1 MADAKITGL
10 AALAADPADTDMFVI
25 VDVSDTSMAAT
36 GTNKKLAASYL
47 MKASRDASYPLLT
60 GTRPFTGAQTFNAG
74 LTVGANAVSGVRI
87 IGIDSGGIN
96 FFEVRGDGSLYTLGL
111 GRNALS
117 SNTTGTENQAM
128 GLNALLNNTTGSGG
142 VAVGVFALSA
152 NTVGNYNVGVGL
164 AALAS
169 NVSGDQNVGL
179 GRNALFANT
188 TGYYNVGIGGGALSA
203 NTTGFEN
210 MALGLNALLNNT
222 TGSDNVSIGP
232 FANSGNTTG
241 SNNIVI
247 GPNLNAPS
255 ATASHQLVIGS
266 YIAGDG
272 SAIAIKPR
280 ANSTAAI
287 LFQDAAAS
295 TIAAIDTTDSATAA
309 VVDRISLIGTS
320 SGTPGAGFGS
330 AIRAGLKSST
340 TANQDAGRLTFA
352 WSTAT
357 HASRAAVGKLT
368 AYYTSTEREAI
379 TWTADSASVT
389 VSIAG
394 NTRATGSVQVT
405 GSAFA
410 SHTGGKSFN
419 AQGAGFDGTR
429 YWAGYVALGAYWDAT
444 NWKTGT
450 DGGSN
455 GASLII
461 SQGLGDDLSFYTMTS
476 TGTSQQTIAHGSL
489 ASSLRLTLNASYA
502 AFTGAVRSG
511 YDTNLTSYF
520 GRAAIGYNGSTSDV
534 ASFGHIDMNSA
545 ANIALFQTAAGESWF
560 NCASGQNLIF
570 ARGGFSLG
578 QWDTSGN
585 LHPAVDNTVDCGKSG
600 SRWNDIWASNAT
612 IQTSDERDKVA
623 VKTSALGLDFVK
635 ALQPVS
641 WVWADI
647 DRPAVTEKRQNE
659 DGTEYDH
666 VLVQAVKKTH
676 KRPHFGF
683 VAQQVKQAL
692 DAVGV
697 DDFAGYIYDEATDSY
712 SLRYSEFLSPIVK
725 ALQELLQRVERLEK
739 AN

>member
-10 AALAADPADTDMFVI
+10 AALAANPADNDMFVI
-25 VDVSDTSMAAT
+25 VDVSDTSMAST
-36 GTNKKLAASYL
+36 GTDKKLAASYVSFRTNTETL
-47 MKASRDASYPLLT
+47 TNKTLTSPIFNTGATFNNLQPVLIGSGAAYGYHTYSYMAGASGGGQDIFLRAGGTSASPTATLNNMGLGSFSFRGYS
-60 GTRPFTGAQTFNAG
+60 GSFTGSKALIGAYAAEDW
-74 LTVGANAVSGVRI
+74 TV
-87 IGIDSGGIN
+87 
-96 FFEVRGDGSLYTLGL
+96 
-111 GRNALS
+111 
-117 SNTTGTENQAM
+117 
-128 GLNALLNNTTGSGG
+128 
-142 VAVGVFALSA
+142 SA
-152 NTVGNYNVGVGL
+152 NGTYFQFQTTTNGSTTLTTRMTISNNGNVGVGQS
-164 AALAS
+164 APTGTATALMHLGAS
-169 NVSGDQNVGL
+169 SASRASLRIESGTVPTSPNDGDIAR
-179 GRNALFANT
+179 G
-188 TGYYNVGIGGGALSA
+188 
-203 NTTGFEN
+203 TTGFT
-210 MALGLNALLNNT
+210 LY
-222 TGSDNVSIGP
+222 
-232 FANSGNTTG
+232 
-241 SNNIVI
+241 NI
-247 GPNLNAPS
+247 
-255 ATASHQLVIGS
+255 
-266 YIAGDG
+266 D
-272 SAIAIKPR
+272 
-280 ANSTAAI
+280 
-287 LFQDAAAS
+287 
-295 TIAAIDTTDSATAA
+295 
-309 VVDRISLIGTS
+309 
-320 SGTPGAGFGS
+320 SGTNAIINHVIVNRMSTGTPAAGFGVGF
-330 AIRAGLKSST
+330 AALLESST
-340 TANQDAGRLTFA
+340 TVDQNAGRLTFA

-419 AQGAGFDGTR
+419 AQGAGYDGTR
-429 YWAGYVALGAYWDAT
+429 YWAGYVGLGAYWDAT

-612 IQTSDERDKVA
+612 IQTSDQRDKKA
-623 VKTSALGLDFVK
+623 IKPSALGLDFVK
-635 ALQPVS
+635 ALQPMS
-641 WVWADI
+641 WAW
-647 DRPAVTEKRQNE
+647 K
-659 DGTEYDH
+659 DG
-666 VLVQAVKKTH
+666 
-676 KRPHFGF
+676 KRPHYGF
-683 VAQQVKQAL
+683 IAQQVKQAM

>member
-1 MADAKITGL
+1 MADAKITSL
-10 AALAADPADTDMFVI
+10 AALAADPANNDMFVI
-25 VDVSDTSMAAT
+25 VDVSDTSMAST
-36 GTNKKLAASYL
+36 GTDKKLAASYL
-47 MKASRDASYPLLT
+47 MKASAGATFLLADGSRAGATTSRQALNLGISIANQTGLIQIGNYGTISETGSGWAYITGNAVKASLTTNNKVVKIAADAGQFMRMRYDSGISFHTNLT
-60 GTRPFTGAQTFNAG
+60 GAIGTEYTDLDNIRVAIDLSGYVGIGLGVASNTALLDLGASSTDRASLRVRTGTVPTSPNDGDIARGSTGFTLYN
-74 LTVGANAVSGVRI
+74 
-87 IGIDSGGIN
+87 IDSGTNAVIN
-96 FFEVRGDGSLYTLGL
+96 HVI
-111 GRNALS
+111 
-117 SNTTGTENQAM
+117 
-128 GLNALLNNTTGSGG
+128 
-142 VAVGVFALSA
+142 A
-152 NTVGNYNVGVGL
+152 N
-164 AALAS
+164 
-169 NVSGDQNVGL
+169 
-179 GRNALFANT
+179 R
-188 TGYYNVGIGGGALSA
+188 
-203 NTTGFEN
+203 
-210 MALGLNALLNNT
+210 
-222 TGSDNVSIGP
+222 
-232 FANSGNTTG
+232 
-241 SNNIVI
+241 
-247 GPNLNAPS
+247 
-255 ATASHQLVIGS
+255 
-266 YIAGDG
+266 
-272 SAIAIKPR
+272 R
-280 ANSTAAI
+280 
-287 LFQDAAAS
+287 
-295 TIAAIDTTDSATAA
+295 
-309 VVDRISLIGTS
+309 S
-320 SGTPGAGFGS
+320 SGTPAAGFGVGF
-330 AIRAGLKSST
+330 AALLESST
-340 TANQDAGRLTFA
+340 TVDQNAGRLTFA

-379 TWTADSASVT
+379 TWTADSTSVT
-389 VSIAG
+389 VAIPNG
-394 NTRATGSVQVT
+394 PLTTGEIRATGAAGVKLTDSSGVLGVYVAPSGAVSVGNTTGITGFNVLDGT
-405 GSAFA
+405 TSKGLLITPLFGGSAYLFA
-410 SHTGGKSFN
+410 YDIPGTTHIPFVLRANT
-419 AQGAGFDGTR
+419 FD
-429 YWAGYVALGAYWDAT
+429 L
-444 NWKTGT
+444 
-450 DGGSN
+450 
-455 GASLII
+455 
-461 SQGLGDDLSFYTMTS
+461 Q
-476 TGTSQQTIAHGSL
+476 TGTSSTTS
-489 ASSLRLTLNASYA
+489 RLTISAS
-502 AFTGAVRSG
+502 GEIRG
-511 YDTNLTSYF
+511 NYDTNSTAYF
-520 GRAAIGYNGSTSDV
+520 GRCAIGYNGSTSDV
-534 ASFGHIDMNSA
+534 ASFGHIDMNTS

>member
-1 MADAKITGL
+1 MADAKITSL
-10 AALAADPADTDMFVI
+10 AALAADPANNDMFVI
-25 VDVSDTSMAAT
+25 VDVSDTSMAST
-36 GTNKKLAASYL
+36 GTDKKLAASYL
-47 MKASRDASYPLLT
+47 MKASQGTTFLLADGSRAS
-60 GTRPFTGAQTFNAG
+60 TGAQTFSAG
-74 LTVGANAVSGVRI
+74 IV
-87 IGIDSGGIN
+87 
-96 FFEVRGDGSLYTLGL
+96 
-111 GRNALS
+111 
-117 SNTTGTENQAM
+117 TGT
-128 GLNALLNNTTGSGG
+128 
-142 VAVGVFALSA
+142 VRP
-152 NTVGNYNVGVGL
+152 
-164 AALAS
+164 AS
-169 NVSGDQNVGL
+169 
-179 GRNALFANT
+179 
-188 TGYYNVGIGGGALSA
+188 
-203 NTTGFEN
+203 
-210 MALGLNALLNNT
+210 
-222 TGSDNVSIGP
+222 
-232 FANSGNTTG
+232 
-241 SNNIVI
+241 
-247 GPNLNAPS
+247 
-255 ATASHQLVIGS
+255 
-266 YIAGDG
+266 
-272 SAIAIKPR
+272 
-280 ANSTAAI
+280 
-287 LFQDAAAS
+287 
-295 TIAAIDTTDSATAA
+295 DSATAFRVQNA
-309 VVDRISLIGTS
+309 AGSTDVLTVNTTTGNVKISGEGSLRGIIFDHHSLLNRDSSWLYLRNAADSDYSNFICGRFASIYYGSIGGSYTSVTPPAGGLIVQGFTGIGTPTPVTRLHITEAASDYTS
-320 SGTPGAGFGS
+320 SIENIATFAVNANGTPAAGFGVGF
-330 AIRAGLKSST
+330 AALLESST
-340 TANQDAGRLTFA
+340 TVDQNAGRLTFA

-410 SHTGGKSFN
+410 SHTGAKSFN
-419 AQGAGFDGTR
+419 AQGAGYDGTR
-429 YWAGYVALGAYWDAT
+429 FWAGYLGLGAYWDAT

-455 GASLII
+455 GASLILG
-461 SQGLGDDLSFYTMTS
+461 QGYGDDLSFYTMS
-476 TGTSQQTIAHGSL
+476 FTGTSQQTIAHGSL

-502 AFTGAVRSG
+502 EFTGAVRSG

-534 ASFGHIDMNSA
+534 ASFGHIDMNTS

-612 IQTSDERDKVA
+612 IQTSDQRDKRA
-623 VKTSALGLDFVK
+623 LQPSALGLDFVK

-641 WVWADI
+641 WVWAD
-647 DRPAVTEKRQNE
+647 K
-659 DGTEYDH
+659 G
-666 VLVQAVKKTH
+666 

-683 VAQQVKQAL
+683 IAQQVKQAM

-697 DDFAGYIYDEATDSY
+697 DDFAGYIYDGETDSY

>member
-10 AALAADPADTDMFVI
+10 AALAADPADNDMFVI
-25 VDVSDTSMAAT
+25 VDVSDTSMAST

-47 MKASRDASYPLLT
+47 MKSSGASPGAVSQ
-60 GTRPFTGAQTFNAG
+60 AQTFTN
-74 LTVGANAVSGVRI
+74 
-87 IGIDSGGIN
+87 
-96 FFEVRGDGSLYTLGL
+96 
-111 GRNALS
+111 
-117 SNTTGTENQAM
+117 
-128 GLNALLNNTTGSGG
+128 
-142 VAVGVFALSA
+142 AVGV
-152 NTVGNYNVGVGL
+152 
-164 AALAS
+164 
-169 NVSGDQNVGL
+169 
-179 GRNALFANT
+179 
-188 TGYYNVGIGGGALSA
+188 GGAPGS
-203 NTTGFEN
+203 GF
-210 MALGLNALLNNT
+210 
-222 TGSDNVSIGP
+222 
-232 FANSGNTTG
+232 
-241 SNNIVI
+241 
-247 GPNLNAPS
+247 NLDVRGGQA
-255 ATASHQLVIGS
+255 
-266 YIAGDG
+266 
-272 SAIAIKPR
+272 
-280 ANSTAAI
+280 
-287 LFQDAAAS
+287 
-295 TIAAIDTTDSATAA
+295 
-309 VVDRISLIGTS
+309 RITS
-320 SGTPGAGFGS
+320 SGTPVASPYTLSVQSTAASTWLQILNSAGAGKGAFFGISGDDFELWSYQGGELKFYTSPIAGAGILALAISDNQIATFQGYSAITAVQNVLNGELRIGGSTPYQARFSYEGATAAKLYLDNSFDSADGDIIIRTRTSGTPVTTTIKGTGRVGLKNVTNPTAWLHLPASTSSESSFCISAGSLPTSPKDGDIARGATGFTLYDIDSGTNDVINHVIANRQSSGTPAAGFGVGF
-330 AIRAGLKSST
+330 AALLESST
-340 TANQDAGRLTFA
+340 TVDQNAGRLTFA

-394 NTRATGSVQVT
+394 NTQATGSVQVT

-419 AQGAGFDGTR
+419 AQGAGYDGTR
-429 YWAGYVALGAYWDAT
+429 FWSGYLGLGAYWDAT

-461 SQGLGDDLSFYTMTS
+461 GQGSGDDLSFYTMTA
-476 TGTSQQTIAHGSL
+476 TGSSQQTIAHGSL

-502 AFTGAVRSG
+502 AFTGSVRSG

-534 ASFGHIDMNSA
+534 ASFGHIDMNTS

-612 IQTSDERDKVA
+612 IQTSDQRDKRA
-623 VKTSALGLDFVK
+623 LQPSALGLDFVK

-641 WVWADI
+641 WVWADKG
-647 DRPAVTEKRQNE
+647 KR
-659 DGTEYDH
+659 
-666 VLVQAVKKTH
+666 TH
-676 KRPHFGF
+676 YGF
-683 VAQQVKQAL
+683 IAQQVKQAM

-697 DDFAGYIYDEATDSY
+697 EDFAGYIYDGETDSY

-725 ALQELLQRVERLEK
+725 ALQELLQRVERLEG

>member
-1 MADAKITGL
+1 MADAKITSL
-10 AALAADPADTDMFVI
+10 AALAADPANNDMFVI
-25 VDVSDTSMAAT
+25 VDVSDTSMAST
-36 GTNKKLAASYL
+36 GTDKKLAASYL
-47 MKASRDASYPLLT
+47 MKASAGATFLLADGSRT
-60 GTRPFTGAQTFNAG
+60 GATAGVQSFTG
-74 LTVGANAVSGVRI
+74 GVRA
-87 IGIDSGGIN
+87 DGGI
-96 FFEVRGDGSLYTLGL
+96 GYGL
-111 GRNALS
+111 NPNNALTLYS
-117 SNTTGTENQAM
+117 TTADFTFGATIYNQNTTGTAARA
-128 GLNALLNNTTGSGG
+128 GFLLNN
-142 VAVGVFALSA
+142 
-152 NTVGNYNVGVGL
+152 NDY
-164 AALAS
+164 
-169 NVSGDQNVGL
+169 
-179 GRNALFANT
+179 NALFALNGAGVLNSGFNRPHGFLIT
-188 TGYYNVGIGGGALSA
+188 NPGPGGMDFAATNAAGRIGFWAASALALEISATRYVGVQEISPTAVLHIAASTATRAQMRLAAGTVPTAPNDGDIARG
-203 NTTGFEN
+203 TTGFTLYN
-210 MALGLNALLNNT
+210 IDSGTNAVINH
-222 TGSDNVSIGP
+222 VI
-232 FANSGNTTG
+232 ANR
-241 SNNIVI
+241 
-247 GPNLNAPS
+247 
-255 ATASHQLVIGS
+255 Q
-266 YIAGDG
+266 
-272 SAIAIKPR
+272 
-280 ANSTAAI
+280 
-287 LFQDAAAS
+287 
-295 TIAAIDTTDSATAA
+295 
-309 VVDRISLIGTS
+309 S
-320 SGTPGAGFGS
+320 SGTPAAGFGVGF
-330 AIRAGLKSST
+330 AALLESST
-340 TANQDAGRLTFA
+340 TVDQNAGRLTFA

-394 NTRATGSVQVT
+394 NTQATGSVQVT

-419 AQGAGFDGTR
+419 AQGAGYDGTR
-429 YWAGYVALGAYWDAT
+429 FWSGYVGLGAYWDAT

-461 SQGLGDDLSFYTMTS
+461 GQGSGDDLSFYTMTA
-476 TGTSQQTIAHGSL
+476 TGPSQQTIAHGSL

-502 AFTGAVRSG
+502 AFTGSVRSG

-534 ASFGHIDMNSA
+534 ASFGHIDMNTS

-612 IQTSDERDKVA
+612 IQTSDQRDKKA
-623 VKTSALGLDFVK
+623 IKPSALGLDFVK
-635 ALQPVS
+635 ALQPMS
-641 WVWADI
+641 WVWAD
-647 DRPAVTEKRQNE
+647 K
-659 DGTEYDH
+659 G
-666 VLVQAVKKTH
+666 
-676 KRPHFGF
+676 KRPHYGF
-683 VAQQVKQAL
+683 IAQQVKQAM

-697 DDFAGYIYDEATDSY
+697 DDFAGYIYDEETDSY